1 MKKTI
6 KTGSDFSGVGYD
18 INFAYELYKEG
29 KSLQEVAEIVQTTRQ
44 KLYYYFSKNKL
55 ICRKLVRKEFIVI
68 DGLKFTVNR
77 DGYYECTTID
87 RLMLHNYN
95 WEKVNGK
102 IPNGYELHHIDLV
115 KTNNE
120 IQNLL
125 LVTPQEHTTI
135 HSVLINGSGMN
146 KKVLCVETGEIF
158 DSIVQVGIKHNQHA
172 SNVSRYYIDG
182 KRKLQGFTYEK
193 IN

>member
-1 MKKTI
+1 MI
-6 KTGSDFSGVGYD
+6 KVGSDFSGVGFD
-18 INFAYELYKEG
+18 IRYAYEIYLQG
-29 KSLQEVAEIVQTTRQ
+29 KSLKKVADIIGTTRQ
-44 KLYYYFSKNKL
+44 NLHYYFTKHNL
-55 ICRKLVRKEFIVI
+55 VCRKLFKKPFIIV
-68 DGLKFTVNR
+68 DNLKFTINK

-102 IPNGYELHHIDLV
+102 IPNGYELHHIDLI
-115 KTNNE
+115 KTNNKVS
-120 IQNLL
+120 NLML
-125 LVTPQEHTTI
+125 LTPKEHTKL
-135 HSVLINGSGMN
+135 HSKLINGSGMN